1 MDAQNMGSSL
11 AEGGSMDARRFA
23 EVLERLAGTDKAR
36 LQRVLQ
42 FLTGGAVAAGHEEHP
57 HGRLRGERRRLAR
70 RRLDAEF
77 AAACGACACF
87 GAPHCARCGG
97 EGRPGWQVPDEN
109 LFQMYVAPALE
120 RLGMQRHDEES
131 HAH

>member
-1 MDAQNMGSSL
+1 M
-11 AEGGSMDARRFA
+11 
-23 EVLERLAGTDKAR
+23 
-36 LQRVLQ
+36 LQH
-42 FLTGGAVAAGHEEHP
+42 LTGGGAATGHEEHSQA
-57 HGRLRGERRRLAR
+57 RLRGERRRLAR

-97 EGRPGWQVPDEN
+97 EGRPGWQVPDES
-109 LFQMYVAPALE
+109 LFRMYVAPALE
-120 RLGMQRHDEES
+120 RLGMLPRDEASPS

>member
-11 AEGGSMDARRFA
+11 AEGGSMDARRFS
-23 EVLERLAGTDKAR
+23 EVLERLAGTDRAR
-36 LQRVLQ
+36 LQEVLQ
-42 FLTGGAVAAGHEEHP
+42 LLSGGAAAGNEEHSQA
-57 HGRLRGERRRLAR
+57 RLRGERRRLAR
-70 RRLDAEF
+70 RRLDSEF
-77 AAACGACACF
+77 AAACGACVCF

-109 LFQMYVAPALE
+109 LFRMYVAPALE
-120 RLGMQRHDEES
+120 RLGLPRHDVES

>member
-1 MDAQNMGSSL
+1 M
-11 AEGGSMDARRFA
+11 MDARQFA
-23 EVLERLAGTDKAR
+23 AVLEKLAGAEDSR
-36 LQRVLQ
+36 LQQVLQ
-42 FLTGGAVAAGHEEHP
+42 LLTQRSASEGTEHAV

-87 GAPHCARCGG
+87 GAPHCPNCGG

-109 LFQMYVAPALE
+109 LFRMYVAPALE
-120 RLGMQRHDEES
+120 RLGIHHQEEG
-131 HAH
+131 HATM